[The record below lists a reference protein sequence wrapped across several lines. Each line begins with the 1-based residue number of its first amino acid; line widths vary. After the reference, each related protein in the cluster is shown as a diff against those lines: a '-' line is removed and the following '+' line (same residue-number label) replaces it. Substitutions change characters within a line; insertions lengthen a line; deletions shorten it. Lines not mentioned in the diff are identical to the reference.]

1 MPYDLLTFSRQI
13 DAEVAL
19 RTLRA
24 RDAPALYALIDG
36 NRRHLR
42 EWLPFVDDAQDV
54 TDTQRFIL
62 EAARLADEQKGM
74 AAGIWDGETLAGVIG
89 LMEISA
95 RNRNAEIGYWLG
107 VEHQGRGLVT
117 RACCALITYAF
128 DTVALH
134 RVEIYCAP
142 KNARSRAIP
151 ERLGFVIEGTLREAE
166 WLYDHY
172 VDNVLYAMLAPA
184 WDAGS

>member
-1 MPYDLLTFSRQI
+1 MAYDLLTFSREI
-13 DAEVAL
+13 DSEVTL

-24 RDAPALYALIDG
+24 RDATALYALIDG
-36 NRRHLR
+36 NRAHLR

-62 EAARLADEQKGM
+62 EAAQLADDQKSM
-74 AAGIWDGETLAGVIG
+74 AAGIWDGGILAGVIG
-89 LMEISA
+89 LMEISV
-95 RNRNAEIGYWLG
+95 RNRKAEIGYWLAA
-107 VEHQGRGLVT
+107 EHQGRGLVT
-117 RACCALITYAF
+117 RACRALITYAF
-128 DTVALH
+128 DTVRLH

-142 KNARSRAIP
+142 ENTRSRAIP

-184 WDAGS
+184 WDASS